1 MTTVPRETLVQ
12 VVESYNQL
20 LDLKV
25 KQAALMAEMIRGCIS
40 TLQCDPKDTR
50 AYRMAQG
57 FSAEAKAT
65 KEHRENQKKAWL
77 YLQHVATMLEDM
89 SGRPDVSVKGTEDVH
104 GCEKPS

>member
-1 MTTVPRETLVQ
+1 MSTIPREK
-12 VVESYNQL
+12 VVEIAELYNQL
-20 LDLKV
+20 LDLKAQ
-25 KQAALMAEMIRGCIS
+25 QASKMAEMIRACIS

-65 KEHRENQKKAWL
+65 KEHREDQKRAWL

-104 GCEKPS
+104 GC